1 MGANLSE
8 ERGGDAA
15 EVLTL
20 QQQRAQ
26 FLLIQ
31 QIQEARVA
39 QIRENGPAAA
49 AALGA
54 IGFQAMR
61 PVDQPSL
68 LVSPV
73 LKNPVHLRGKT
84 LALAPPLVASS
95 ANQRLVPAKGEP
107 LCLRFGFDA
116 TLPGTVTVYR
126 SAVLS
131 SQSRGGPWA
140 VESAAWS
147 SPPTPFSPGLG
158 QAHSVEWV
166 SLAPSQAVN
175 TIADTNGLHWPL
187 LVELK
192 AEKPDQEDG
201 SPFSPCSEWTM
212 CRLVN
217 GRGPAGKTKVE
228 VAQQSICSG
237 NNQVLEFNELFGAE
251 LSADGFSRQDCT
263 VCQSE
268 PRDTAVLPC
277 RHMCL
282 CKRCS
287 EYIRTRVQYHSY
299 KCPICREKIG
309 QMMQIQPQDEDN
321 EGNEVGILEGDASL
335 VEDES
340 ILSQM
345 PNSEHEQP

>member
-1 MGANLSE
+1 MGANFSE

-39 QIRENGPAAA
+39 QMRENGPAAA

-54 IGFQAMR
+54 IGIPAMR
-61 PVDQPSL
+61 QVDQPSL
-68 LVSPV
+68 LIAPV
-73 LKNPVHLRGKT
+73 LKNPVHLRSKT
-84 LALAPPLVASS
+84 LALAPPLVASP

-116 TLPGTVTVYR
+116 TQAGTVTVYR
-126 SAVLS
+126 SAVLA
-131 SQSRGGPWA
+131 SQSRGAPWE

-147 SPPTPFSPGLG
+147 SPPTPFSAGLG

-175 TIADTNGLHWPL
+175 TITDTDGLHWPL
-187 LVELK
+187 LVELR
-192 AEKPDQEDG
+192 AEKPGQEDG
-201 SPFSPCSEWTM
+201 SPPLPCCEWTM

-217 GRGPAGKTKVE
+217 APSGKTKVE
-228 VAQQSICSG
+228 VVQQQVCCG
-237 NNQVLEFNELFGAE
+237 NNQVLDVNDFFGAE
-251 LSADGFSRQDCT
+251 FSADGFSRQDCT

-309 QMMQIQPQDEDN
+309 RMMQIEPQDE
-321 EGNEVGILEGDASL
+321 ELEENEVGILEGDAAPR
-335 VEDES
+335 DES
-340 ILSQM
+340 ILRQM
-345 PNSEHEQP
+345 PAGTEHEGP